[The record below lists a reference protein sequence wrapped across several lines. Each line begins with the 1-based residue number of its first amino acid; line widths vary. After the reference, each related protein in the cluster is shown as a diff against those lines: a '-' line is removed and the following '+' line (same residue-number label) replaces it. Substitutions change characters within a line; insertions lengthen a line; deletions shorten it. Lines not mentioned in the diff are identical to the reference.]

1 MFTSAI
7 QKVSKSIFPIFN
19 YAANGCGVLGTG
31 FFIDEQ
37 GHFLTAAH
45 VINALPNQQKIGY
58 LGNIPYSNF
67 KGKKFNPVSILKIDA
82 EKDLALGKIGVD
94 LLSPLKISDKKAILG
109 QSIALCGYPLPMI
122 QVTNKE
128 EYQQGHVVG
137 LNFDVSSVRQYW
149 QPTIKMDEFK
159 PDFILSK
166 KFRSFITQ
174 HAALPGMSGGPI
186 FDLNGEVIGLTS
198 AVWPRKVP
206 VNQTDHISI
215 PNGIGIELSEI
226 VSFLGTMP
234 ELSIRHIL

>member
-7 QKVSKSIFPIFN
+7 QKVSKSIFPLFN
-19 YAANGCGVLGTG
+19 YAPNGCGVLGTG
-31 FFIDEQ
+31 FFIDDQ

-45 VINALPNQQKIGY
+45 VINALPKGQKIGY

-67 KGKKFNPVSILKIDA
+67 KGKKFNAVSIVKIDA
-82 EKDLALGKIGVD
+82 AKDLALGKVDED
-94 LLSPLKISDKKAILG
+94 LLAPLIISESKAVVG
-109 QSIALCGYPLPMI
+109 QSISLCGYPLPMI
-122 QVTNKE
+122 QITNKE
-128 EYQQGHVVG
+128 VAQQKGSVP

-159 PDFILSK
+159 PDFILNK

-186 FDLNGEVIGLTS
+186 FNLDGEVIGLTS

-206 VNQTDHISI
+206 VNQTAHIDI
-215 PNGIGIELSEI
+215 PNGIGVELSEI
-226 VSFLGTMP
+226 KGFLESVG
-234 ELSIRHIL
+234 EEVA